1 MSDLTIENTNK
12 GTIKKETPTYLRLKD
27 VYHFRKDYGCILTRY
42 EAIKDFISDI
52 RDQNLS
58 ADQAYDYIVNSDLY
72 NYLSNQC
79 DRYIHFYGNPEFKNF
94 YEMRENFNI
103 SKEINLYKFIY
114 NILLNEFNMNNTG
127 NSKAESRT
135 IKAFFMINLK
145 HYLIHDI
152 IVPESKRF
160 YSRATDYTTELL
172 TLFHKSAGYEY
183 PISEY
188 YIEDI
193 MDGINNTIEVNN
205 SVYGKNEKAKSI
217 PLKTLKTAYT
227 VWRAYTPSGNHPK
240 FKDENNRKE
249 IADYLRNSELQ
260 FSKNSTSTNPK
271 DVFSNELT
279 IEKVKE
285 AAENLFDGEDLD
297 FFNYWFDKAIF
308 DNDLMSSSSGRPHKF
323 KEVIRKFAGE
333 ECSWGD
339 IQNKINEQRIK
350 LISTLS
356 EQHLIFPENYIVP
369 SKGYSHRLF
378 NSLQKQERKT
388 RIEVVDFSE
397 KRNDILNRKYISSNI
412 IYNLESA
419 DCNNIHSIYSFA
431 L

>member
-12 GTIKKETPTYLRLKD
+12 ETIKKEAPTYLRLKD
-27 VYHFRKDYGCILTRY
+27 VYHFRKNHGCILTRY
-42 EAIKDFISDI
+42 EAIKDFVSDI
-52 RDQNLS
+52 RNQNLG
-58 ADQAYDYIVNSDLY
+58 ADQVYDYIVNSDLY

-79 DRYIHFYGNPEFKNF
+79 NRYIRFYGNPEFKDF

-103 SKEINLYKFIY
+103 SKEINLYKFVY
-114 NILLNEFNMNNTG
+114 NILLNEFNVNNTG
-127 NSKAESRT
+127 NLKAESRT
-135 IKAFFMINLK
+135 IKAFFMVNLK

-205 SVYGKNEKAKSI
+205 SVYGKNEKAKNI
-217 PLKTLKTAYT
+217 PLKTAYT
-227 VWRAYTPSGNHPK
+227 VWRAYTPSGKHPK
-240 FKDENNRKE
+240 FKDENNRKK
-249 IADYLRNSELQ
+249 ITDYLRNSELQ

-279 IEKVKE
+279 IEKVKK
-285 AAENLFDGEDLD
+285 AAESLFDGKDLD

-308 DNDLMSSSSGRPHKF
+308 DNDLMSSSNGRPHKKEF
-323 KEVIRKFAGE
+323 KEAIRKFAEE

-339 IQNKINEQRIK
+339 IQDKINKQRIK
-350 LISTLS
+350 LINILS
-356 EQHLIFPENYIVP
+356 EQNLVFPENYIVP

-378 NSLQKQERKT
+378 NLMQEQEKKAEAE
-388 RIEVVDFSE
+388 IVDFSE
-397 KRNDILNRKYISSNI
+397 KRNDIVNRKYISSNI
-412 IYNLESA
+412 IYDLGSA
-419 DCNNIHSIYSFA
+419 DCNNIHSLA